1 MRVVSG
7 DGVFLARGDGVVR
20 TGGCT
25 FTRLGPLL
33 AAAPQGK
40 RSKSCAAPQKLE
52 VEKPDHDRG
61 KHGGTDDG
69 QGWGEEESVHDSF
82 LWLLYPHLTTSRP
95 RCQA

>member
-25 FTRLGPLL
+25 AARAGPLL

-40 RSKSCAAPQKLE
+40 RSKIRAAAQKARSEPLAG
-52 VEKPDHDRG
+52 DRG
-61 KHGGTDDG
+61 EDQAGDDG
-69 QGWGEEESVHDSF
+69 ESGGKGESVHDSF
-82 LWLLYPHLTTSRP
+82 LLTW
-95 RCQA
+95 